1 MKKRALSILLALLL
15 TLTACATTAST
26 PEAKAAGSASIQ
38 SLALEPGADAAQV
51 TLTVAEE
58 SALLVAVYDTDRKM
72 VALGGRRVSP
82 GESPVSVPLTAPAPQ
97 RFQAKAFLLSDSQ
110 APTCESFLLDPAEDT
125 PEISDQEEPNMN
137 QITLTFNGH
146 TYPATLED
154 NSSAQALVQLIR
166 DNGGAMT
173 VRMNEYGGWEKV
185 GSLGQTLP
193 SSDVQ
198 TTTDPG
204 DFVLY
209 SSDQIVLFYGS
220 NSWAYTRLGRL
231 DDPAGLKEALGG
243 GDVDVTFQL
252 AP

>member
-1 MKKRALSILLALLL
+1 MKKGALSILLALLL
-15 TLTACATTAST
+15 TLTACAATATT
-26 PEAKAAGSASIQ
+26 PEARAAGSSSIQ
-38 SLALEPGADAAQV
+38 SLALEPGADTAQV

-58 SALLVAVYDTDRKM
+58 SALLVAVYDADSRM
-72 VALGGRRVSP
+72 VALGGCRVGP
-82 GESPVSVPLTAPAPQ
+82 EETAASVPLTAPAPQ
-97 RFQAKAFLLSDSQ
+97 QFRAKAFLMNGSLTP
-110 APTCESFLLDPAEDT
+110 ACESALLDPAAET
-125 PEISDQEEPNMN
+125 PEIPDQEEPSMN

-154 NSSAQALVQLIR
+154 NSSAQAFAQMIL

-198 TTTDPG
+198 TTTAPG

-231 DDPAGLKEALGG
+231 DDPSGLREALGS

>member
-1 MKKRALSILLALLL
+1 MKRRALSILLALLL
-15 TLTACATTAST
+15 TLTACATASN
-26 PEAKAAGSASIQ
+26 PEAQAAGSSSIQ
-38 SLALEPGADAAQV
+38 SLELEPGETTAQV

-58 SALLVAVYDTDRKM
+58 TALLVAVYDADQKM
-72 VALGGRRVSP
+72 VALGGCRVGP
-82 GESPVSVPLTAPAPQ
+82 GESPVSVKLSAPAPE
-97 RFQAKAFLLSDSQ
+97 RFRAKAFLLSGSLT
-110 APTCESFLLDPAEDT
+110 PVCESFLLDPAAEKPD
-125 PEISDQEEPNMN
+125 ISEQEEPSMN

-154 NSSAQALVQLIR
+154 NASAQSFAQMIL

-173 VRMNEYGGWEKV
+173 VHMNEYGGWEKV
-185 GSLGQTLP
+185 GSLGRTLP

-198 TTTDPG
+198 ITTAPG

-220 NSWAYTRLGRL
+220 NSWAYTRLGHI
-231 DDPAGLKEALGG
+231 DDPSGLKEALGG